1 LSAMEDDENSEPTPK
16 KIKREWVKSYSNK
29 AMEMM
34 MKMGYENNK
43 GLGKSNQGR
52 LEPIIAVQQDGRR
65 GFGLKLDTVQTSAGQ
80 WNPECEELEMPEPVL
95 WLSNLGG
102 GPLDYTVERLM
113 EHLTTG
119 PRKRTLDG
127 ETRYCDPALLDHIL
141 AAKTVFDD
149 LNDNEK
155 RRARS
160 RCNPFEIIR
169 SSIFLNRAAV
179 KMANIDSMCD
189 FMFTNPLDLAGHSL
203 VDEGELLYFTD
214 MCAGPGG
221 FSEYVLHRKSWEAK
235 GFGFTLRGAND
246 FKLDKFFAASPEPFD
261 PFYGVKEDGNIF
273 DEANQDSLNAYIRR
287 HTPRGVHFAM
297 ADGGFSVE
305 GQENIQEILS
315 KQLYLCQCLTALK
328 ILREMGSFV
337 CKLFDLFTPF
347 SVGLVY
353 LMYKCFRKVAII
365 KPNSS
370 RPANSERYLVCKY
383 KRPDAEISSI
393 VAYLNTVNVL
403 LNEKYS
409 ANGNGNGNGEGEGEG
424 EGDSDNGSDDSD
436 ILELF
441 DAQELA
447 KDEDFVRYI
456 VDSNNA
462 IGHKQIVGLRKIAA
476 FAQNPELKETRQSEV
491 RQECLKLWSL
501 PDKLRQAPEIKSTD
515 RLLAELLH
523 EWNEDRNW
531 MNVVPTEAL
540 AVGTLNAAIQ
550 NVADWYFVPVGRE
563 ETNIN
568 ACSLFLCRSR
578 GVLYRYTEHKKWEQ
592 VEAPFEV
599 QPRSIFF
606 GQIVYEFYGEGKTIQ
621 RMAALH
627 IIDGLCLG
635 GIDIRSRPYRERASM
650 CEKFARSLNKPYR
663 KDRTHGPLRSKPF
676 FRLKDMSSFF
686 AEMRHYVLKDN
697 SQRFGYALDDNK
709 FFVPGGIL
717 IFCELTGHYVSAHS
731 KSRGML
737 YYFNIKNRESYYM
750 DQITEKKMPE
760 IFASF
765 RECYSRRLLWKWTN
779 LRQVDEHATEEQPS
793 TTQPILFRSDFVQF
807 IANKLGH

>member
-1 LSAMEDDENSEPTPK
+1 MEEPSDDENAEPTPK

-34 MKMGYENNK
+34 KKMGYENDK

-65 GFGLKLDTVQTSAGQ
+65 GFGLKLDTVQSAAGQ
-80 WNPECEELEMPEPVL
+80 WDPSLEELEIPEPVL
-95 WLSNLGG
+95 WLTNLGAGAASYSHDQLMSHIVTG
-102 GPLDYTVERLM
+102 GR
-113 EHLTTG
+113 
-119 PRKRTLDG
+119 RRTLDE
-127 ETRYCDPALLDHIL
+127 ETRYCDPAILHHIL
-141 AAKTVFDD
+141 NAKTVFDD
-149 LNDNEK
+149 LNDSEK

-189 FMFTNPLDLAGHSL
+189 FMFTNPRDLDGHSL
-203 VDEGELLYFTD
+203 VANDELLYFTD

-261 PFYGVKEDGNIF
+261 AYYGVKEDGNIF
-273 DEANQDSLNAYIRR
+273 DEANQDSLNDYIRR
-287 HTPRGVHFAM
+287 HTPQGVHFAM

-315 KQLYLCQCLTALK
+315 KQLYLCQFLTALK
-328 ILREMGSFV
+328 ILRENGSFV
-337 CKLFDLFTPF
+337 CKVFDLFTPF

-353 LMYKCFRKVAII
+353 LMYKCFHQISII

-383 KRPDAEISSI
+383 KRPEADIAGII
-393 VAYLNTVNVL
+393 GYLNAINVMI
-403 LNEKYS
+403 NEDYPQ
-409 ANGNGNGNGEGEGEG
+409 
-424 EGDSDNGSDDSD
+424 DSELD
-436 ILELF
+436 ILEIF
-441 DAQELA
+441 DANELA
-447 KDEDFVRYI
+447 EDEDFLRYI
-456 VDSNNA
+456 IDSNNS
-462 IGHKQIVGLRKIAA
+462 IGKKQIVGLQKIAA
-476 FAQNPELKETRQSEV
+476 FAQNPDLKETRQSEV
-491 RQECLKLWSL
+491 RQECLKRWGL
-501 PDKLRQAPEIKSTD
+501 PDKLRQAPEIKPTD
-515 RLLAELLH
+515 RLLEELLAD
-523 EWNEDRNW
+523 WGKDRNW
-531 MNVVPTEAL
+531 LHQAPAEMTSPANL
-540 AVGTLNAAIQ
+540 QMAIQ

-568 ACSLFLCRSR
+568 ACTLFLCKSR
-578 GVLYRYTEHKKWEQ
+578 GSLLRYTEHKKWEL
-592 VEAPFEV
+592 VETAFEV

-606 GQIVYEFYGEGKTIQ
+606 GQIVYEFYGEGRTIQ
-621 RMAALH
+621 RVAALH
-627 IIDGLCLG
+627 IIDGICLG
-635 GIDIRSRPYRERASM
+635 GIDIRRRPFRERVSM
-650 CEKFARSLNKPYR
+650 CDKYARSLNKPYR
-663 KDRTHGPLRSKPF
+663 KDRTCGPLRSKPF
-676 FRLKDMSSFF
+676 FRLQDMGNFF

-717 IFCELTGHYVSAHS
+717 MFCELTPNYVSAQS
-731 KSRGML
+731 KSCGQL
-737 YYFNIKNRESYYM
+737 YYFNTTNRESYYK
-750 DQITEKKMPE
+750 DQIPPKKAAE

-765 RECYSRRLLWKWTN
+765 RSNYLRRLLWKWTN
-779 LRQVDEHATEEQPS
+779 LRQVEEHATDENPK
-793 TTQPILFRSDFVQF
+793 ILFRSDFMQF
-807 IANKLGH
+807 IAEKLGHC